1 MFVLSHRLVS
11 FLPQQLGQRQQWI
24 RRGPCNGCRFF
35 RSPPQPLGEIP
46 ILHRRKMLG
55 NELPFEQFQRI
66 RILSMIAQNRP
77 LRPARPVNRCNPL
90 HFDVF
95 Q

>member
-1 MFVLSHRLVS
+1 MSVLPHGFVR
-11 FLPQQLGQRQQWI
+11 FFPQQLGQRQQWI
-24 RRGPCNGCRFF
+24 RRGPRNGCRFF
-35 RSPPQPLGEIP
+35 RSLPQPLREIP

-77 LRPARPVNRCNPL
+77 LRPAGPVNRCNPL
-90 HFDVF
+90 HCDVF

>member
-1 MFVLSHRLVS
+1 MFVLSHGFVR
-11 FLPQQLGQRQQWI
+11 FLAQQFGQRQQWI
-24 RRGPCNGCRFF
+24 RRSPCNGCRFF
-35 RSPPQPLGEIP
+35 SSSPQSFDEIP
-46 ILHRRKMLG
+46 ILRCRKMLG
-55 NELPFEQFQRI
+55 NELPLEQFQRI

-77 LRPARPVNRCNPL
+77 LRPARFVNRCNPL